1 MREANVRLQRIDEL
15 TRREHYFLRED
26 DACYYFG
33 EYTARTGIAHGIP
46 SALVH
51 DLLERRDPSMP
62 KQDHRKDRAM
72 SRVAQWMNEVFDQGR
87 FARAT
92 FVPLP
97 QSGAGVPSD
106 ADDRIFRILR
116 RSAEGLDVR
125 KMLEL
130 TPPPAAREIATMR
143 SGPDVLY
150 ENMRVML
157 PLTEPK
163 PIAIFLVDDVLV
175 TGANFVAGKRR
186 IQQLMP
192 DVPIYGLFIARKALD
207 SGEILAGQLVQ

>member
-1 MREANVRLQRIDEL
+1 MREADVRLQRIDEL
-15 TRREHYFLRED
+15 TRREHYYLRED

-33 EYTARTGIAHGIP
+33 EYTARKGTAHGIP
-46 SALVH
+46 SSLVH
-51 DLLERRDPSMP
+51 DLLERRDPSVP

-72 SRVAQWMNEVFDQGR
+72 SRVAQWMNEVFDPAQL
-87 FARAT
+87 ARAT

-97 QSGAGVPSD
+97 QSGAGIPTD

-125 KMLEL
+125 KMVEL
-130 TPPPAAREIATMR
+130 APPPAAREIATMR

-150 ENMRVML
+150 ENMRVVL
-157 PLTEPK
+157 ALTEPK
-163 PIAIFLVDDVLV
+163 PRVVFLVDDVLA

-186 IQQLMP
+186 IQQLLP
-192 DVPIYGLFIARKALD
+192 DVPVYGLFVARKALD
-207 SGEILAGQLVQ
+207 SGEILAGQLLQ